1 MTEDLKDHDGLGSD
15 EIEAP
20 NPAAAAELAKEV
32 RFGLSLLGLLLALLA
47 TALYVKLGS
56 PGFPWGG
63 AEVAQAD
70 SAAPAEEPQADAA
83 SAGPAGEPAA
93 QPIHLAAQ
101 PDATARTPLWNDNRY
116 AEQQEPAMP
125 AEAPPTGGAAEESHE
140 AAGAEQPVNPFDH
153 QAQTP
158 EQDAAAQLPAD
169 EAPPFAA
176 MPAGGD
182 HADQPIETTAA
193 TEATPFD
200 AVPAEP
206 FSASELPAEPPQNGG
221 PLIAESEAGVE
232 LQPHPDAGPSIVQPA
247 GAKEPTLAEPRNSP
261 YGRGQVRDRY
271 AAGGRTA
278 PPPLPGEDGPRA
290 APSAEHTPL
299 HAVPDHD
306 WNAAGAAPAPH
317 ESELERELQEQRT
330 PQHGRTPPPSGAM
343 NDLDA
348 PASEFAAPRD
358 DIMSHHHQPTHT
370 PTADGTYTVEPNDSF
385 WTISQKVYGTGGYF
399 KAVQRHNRKPGNQA
413 DGLEIGEKILVPP
426 VETLQQKYPD
436 LCPKQRGAGT
446 GRMMPASA
454 HGNLR
459 GGRVYV
465 VEEGD
470 TLFDIARYELG
481 KASRWAEIYDLNR
494 GQLGTD
500 YNYIAP
506 GTKLMLPDAV
516 TSEPDALTT
525 RPGTPFPR

>member
-15 EIEAP
+15 EIEPP

-56 PGFPWGG
+56 PGFPWRG
-63 AEVAQAD
+63 ADVAQAD
-70 SAAPAEEPQADAA
+70 SAAPGDAAQADVAGAA
-83 SAGPAGEPAA
+83 SEPAA

-101 PDATARTPLWNDNRY
+101 PDTTGRSSLWNDNRY
-116 AEQQEPAMP
+116 ADRQEPAMP
-125 AEAPPTGGAAEESHE
+125 AEAPPSGGAAEEPRE
-140 AAGAEQPVNPFDH
+140 AAGAEQAVNPFEH
-153 QAQTP
+153 HAQAP
-158 EQDAAAQLPAD
+158 EHDAAAQLPPD

-176 MPAGGD
+176 MPAAD
-182 HADQPIETTAA
+182 EHADQPIETTAA

-200 AVPAEP
+200 GVPAEP
-206 FSASELPAEPPQNGG
+206 LAAEDLPLEPPQNGG
-221 PLIAESEAGVE
+221 PLISESESEVE
-232 LQPHPDAGPSIVQPA
+232 LQPHPAVDPSIVQPA

-261 YGRGQVRDRY
+261 YGRPQQRDRY

-278 PPPLPGEDGPRA
+278 PMPLPGEDGPRA
-290 APSAEHTPL
+290 APSADHTPL
-299 HAVPDHD
+299 HAVPNHD
-306 WNAAGAAPAPH
+306 WNAAGAAPGPH
-317 ESELERELQEQRT
+317 ESELERELQESRT
-330 PQHGRTPPPSGAM
+330 PQYGRTPPSSGGM

-348 PASEFAAPRD
+348 PAAEFGAPRD

-370 PTADGTYTVEPNDSF
+370 PTPDGTYTVEPNDSF

-399 KAVQRHNRKPGNQA
+399 KAVQRHNRKPGSQA

-426 VETLQQKYPD
+426 AETLQQKYPD
-436 LCPKQRGAGT
+436 LCPKQRGAAG
-446 GRMMPASA
+446 GRMMPASS
-454 HGNLR
+454 HSNMR

-470 TLFDIARYELG
+470 SLFDIARYELG

-494 GQLGTD
+494 GQLGSD

-516 TSEPDALTT
+516 TNEPDAITT